1 MAVDAHEPLMNPPF
15 DIFHSMQDSNTTL
28 LAVTGLSPA
37 IVTETLWAL
46 AMRKPRILPRRVAF
60 VTTMTGAAKIESEL
74 FTPRPDWN
82 DLSVWESLRQ
92 SLKAGPDELIAEPPH
107 VISMPDPSSGR
118 AVPLDDIRTPAENQ
132 VAAELIFARVW
143 DVVRDKD
150 CQLVASIAGG
160 RKTMGA
166 LLHSAVSLIGR
177 ENDLITHVLV
187 SPPFDTLPGFFYPA
201 QPQCPLHDARSGR
214 VHEAA
219 QAVITLAEV
228 PFVPLRNRLKE
239 LDDLPGS
246 FLALRDTLSQRL
258 KQDAERE
265 ILIRINHLRGMLEI
279 DGTPYT
285 VRARAL
291 AILHF
296 ILECNQIGRIPPDQA
311 TAADTFS
318 AWFIERR
325 ESLGHVNA
333 PRFDESDF
341 RRELNHLRD
350 ILKDAPWQPAR
361 RTLVQA
367 PFRLL

>member
-1 MAVDAHEPLMNPPF
+1 
-15 DIFHSMQDSNTTL
+15 MQGSSTTL

-46 AMRKPRILPRRVAF
+46 AMRTPRVLPRRVVF
-60 VTTMTGAAKIESEL
+60 VTTLTGALAIEEQL
-74 FTPRPDWN
+74 FTPLEEWKGM
-82 DLSVWESLRQ
+82 SVWDSLRK
-92 SLKAGPDELIAEPPH
+92 SLKAGPDELIAEPPQ
-107 VISMPDPSSGR
+107 VISIPDPSSGR
-118 AVPLDDIRTPAENQ
+118 AVLLDDIRTPAENQ
-132 VAAELIFARVW
+132 AAAEFIFSRVW

-150 CQLVASIAGG
+150 CHLIASVAGG

-177 ENDLITHVLV
+177 EDDLITHVLV

-201 QPQCPLHDARSGR
+201 QPQCPLHDSRSGR
-214 VHEAA
+214 VYEAA
-219 QAVITLAEV
+219 RAEITLAEV
-228 PFVPLRNRLKE
+228 PFVPLRNRFKE

-246 FLALRDTLSQRL
+246 FLTLRETLSQRL

-265 ILIRINHLRGMLEI
+265 IPIRIDHLRGVLEI
-279 DGTPYT
+279 DAKPHS

-296 ILECNQIGRIPPDQA
+296 ILECNQSSNVPPDQV
-311 TAADTFS
+311 TAAVKFTT
-318 AWFIERR
+318 WFTEHR
-325 ESLGHVNA
+325 EILGHIDS
-333 PRFDESDF
+333 PRFDESDI